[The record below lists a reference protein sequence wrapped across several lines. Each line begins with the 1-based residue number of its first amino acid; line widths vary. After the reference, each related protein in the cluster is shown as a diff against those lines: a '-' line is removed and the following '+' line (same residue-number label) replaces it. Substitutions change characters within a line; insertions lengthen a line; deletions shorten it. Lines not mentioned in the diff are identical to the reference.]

1 MNLPRR
7 HFLGSSL
14 LAFSSTLIDALTT
27 PLSKWRRSLV
37 LQSAAAGNAPGANAT
52 SAVQFV
58 DVAREAGLNVP
69 NVWGGVDHKRYIIEA
84 KGSGLAFFDYDND
97 GWLDIYLT
105 NGTRLDEK
113 WAPGKSPTSQ
123 LFRNNRDGTFT
134 NVTEKSGLARTG
146 WQTGVCVGDYDNDGW
161 DDLFCG
167 FWGHNILFHNNGDG
181 TFSDVTRKAG
191 LYHEQVRWGAGC
203 TFLDYDRDGSLDL
216 FVCNYVKFDLEQ
228 AAASSRAASC
238 QWKGIPVMCGPRGLI
253 GDTNLLYHNNGDGS
267 FTDVSEKAGILKPG
281 ARFSITA
288 VSYDFDNDGWPDIYV
303 AVDSEPS
310 MLFHNNHDG
319 TFTDIG
325 VTAGCAYSEAGHEQA
340 GMGVAVGDYD
350 CDGWLDIFK
359 TNFTD
364 DTCNLYHNNGDGTFS
379 DVTFPSGI
387 AVNSRFVAWGCG
399 FLDYDNDGWADLMQ
413 INGHVYPEIAGH
425 DVGQTYKNPRIV
437 YRNMGNGQFKDVSA
451 VMGPGIS
458 EHFSSRGAAF
468 GDYDNDGDVDVLVL
482 NMNDLPSLL
491 RNDGGNK
498 QNWIKIKL
506 IGTKCNRT
514 AIGARVRVVI
524 GDHVQ
529 MDEVHSGSSVMSQG
543 DLRLH
548 FGMGKAETVDVIEVK
563 WPTTGKLERFP
574 QVKANQ
580 ILTIREG
587 SGIVAGPRAAT
598 K

>member
-1 MNLPRR
+1 MNLHRR
-7 HFLGSSL
+7 QFLGSSL
-14 LAFSSTLIDALTT
+14 LAFSSTLLDALTT
-27 PLSKWRRSLV
+27 PLRRWRRSLV
-37 LQSAAAGNAPGANAT
+37 LQSAPAANASAANAT
-52 SAVQFV
+52 SSVQFV

-123 LFRNNRDGTFT
+123 LFKNNRDGTFT

-161 DDLFCG
+161 DDLFCC

-181 TFSDVTRKAG
+181 TFSDVTHKAG
-191 LYHEQVRWGAGC
+191 LYNEPVRWGAGC

-228 AAASSRAASC
+228 AAASSGAASC

-253 GDTNLLYHNNGDGS
+253 GDTNLLYHNNGDGT
-267 FTDVSEKAGILKPG
+267 FTDVSEKSGILKPG
-281 ARFSITA
+281 PRFSITA

-325 VTAGCAYSEAGHEQA
+325 VIAGCAYSEAGHEQA
-340 GMGVAVGDYD
+340 GMGVAVADYD

-364 DTCNLYHNNGDGTFS
+364 DTCNLYRNNGDGTFS

-387 AVNSRFVAWGCG
+387 AVNSRYVGWGCG
-399 FLDYDNDGWADLMQ
+399 FLDYDNDGWSDLMQ

-491 RNDGGNK
+491 CNDGGNK

-514 AIGARVRVVI
+514 AIGARVRVI
-524 GDHVQ
+524 TGEHVQ

-548 FGMGKAETVDVIEVK
+548 FGVGKAETVDVIEVK

-587 SGIVAGPRAAT
+587 SGIVAGPRPT
-598 K
+598 MK